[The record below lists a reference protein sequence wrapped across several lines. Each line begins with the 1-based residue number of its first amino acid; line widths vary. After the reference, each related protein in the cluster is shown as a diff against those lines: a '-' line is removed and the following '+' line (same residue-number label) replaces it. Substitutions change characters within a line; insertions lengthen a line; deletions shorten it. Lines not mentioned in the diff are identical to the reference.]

1 MSTPLDFDIGP
12 LTWVKGEI
20 DAALAKAREQLTLF
34 AGNTADTTPL
44 KFAQT
49 HLHQVTGA
57 VQMVGLDGLARF
69 AEEVERLLSALEK
82 REVEAD
88 GERLDLADQGLTALS
103 RYLDDLMAGAPDVPL
118 RLFPIYR
125 DLLTARGAER
135 ISEADLFYPD
145 LSVRAPRAASES
157 PVSEADFPRYV
168 RAERSKYQKGLL
180 HWLRHPG
187 EKDGL
192 RQMKAALEAIEATQ
206 TQPANRTFWWNA
218 VAFVDGL
225 LEGGLAPEFPVKSL
239 CARIDQQI
247 RRLGERSSKVAE
259 RLLRD
264 VLYHIARAKPATER
278 LASVKQ
284 AYALDEYLAAQPL
297 APAGADATMERL
309 RPLLRELA
317 ELVAAAK
324 EAWLKFTA
332 GNPDAL
338 KAFQAH
344 AARLQEKAGGLGNP
358 ALEELLQG
366 IAQGAER
373 LLAGTPRNETVDME
387 MATALLLAENAIE
400 NFAHLSPAFVG
411 QAHVQGKRL
420 AAALAGESVAD
431 IEVVP
436 LLDEMARRAQEK
448 LLLAQVGTEI
458 QTNLRQVEQVLDAFF
473 RDHAKRAE
481 IPRLAPYITQI
492 EGALRILELERAAEL
507 LEACQRIIDRFADPA
522 YEPPPGEL
530 ELLAEGLSALGFY
543 VEAVQ
548 HGRPDAF
555 EILAPVIKRFPEL
568 KRREEEIREEEET
581 VLPPLA
587 SVEEGLEDQKKLAQT
602 LYDAWKADPTDA
614 NREALLAQVALLQQ
628 DADLMDDA
636 RLKEQATRVLD
647 LLAGAGAGEELDAA
661 IAALAAPRV
670 ATVTPSAETAALLEA
685 SKEVIDREMLEVY
698 LEEAQ
703 DVLAT
708 VAEHLAVVRAHPED
722 QGALTTIRR
731 GFHTLKGS
739 GRMVGLTDLGEVA
752 WGIEQT
758 MNKWLQEERHASPEL
773 IDMLEH
779 AHAAFT
785 DWVDTLNREGHVT
798 VHADDLLAK
807 AAALRGEP
815 PPGPPAPATPPAGPG
830 GETVAEAVAAPAPMA
845 ASQPTAEAQSEVTAA
860 PAEAM
865 TPELPAATGG
875 GDGGEAAASPAEEP
889 EVAAPGRVS
898 AAVDVLPPVGL
909 SQDAPALAAVPENVS
924 EEPPDQPAPAEP
936 AAPLEAIVETLPAP
950 AASEIEVGGRVLSAT
965 LYDLFLNEA
974 AQHLSRLRQGLGALR
989 DDPAAPIGYDFMR
1002 AAHTLGGISSTVGF
1016 GAPADLAYAL
1026 ERFLVDLL
1034 DHPRALPAEDV
1045 ALIGSSIEALEAM
1058 VDAIRRREAP
1068 TPAADRV
1075 TALAERLDAV
1085 CAARAQ
1091 AEPAEPEAV
1100 SVPAAGASPAQ
1111 AVEVPEQRDG
1121 SAAAPAEAAAPGAP
1135 APEQSVPE
1143 QPVPEQPVLA
1153 QAAREQPVSE
1163 TTATAPAA
1171 GPESAS
1177 GIRDDLDA
1185 DLLPIFLEE
1194 AQELIPFIGQQLRT
1208 WAATPADTAAQQA
1221 LQRALHTLKGSAR
1234 MAGAMRLGE
1243 LTHQME
1249 TRVIAAMK
1257 EGTPDAA
1264 LFHELTA
1271 SFDRIGDLHDAL
1283 VRGETAPAAPAPT
1296 PAAAPSG
1303 PVPVVLG
1310 LRAQTA
1316 APLPGAPAEPEQAAR
1331 AMLRVRADVVDRL
1344 VNEAGEVSIARSR
1357 IEGEIRN
1364 FKQSLKELTDNV
1376 IRLRAQLREVEIQAE
1391 TQMQSRLSMAQDA
1404 HQEFDP
1410 LEFDRFT
1417 RLQELTRMMA
1427 ESVND
1432 VSTVQQALLKNIDEA
1447 EAALVAQAR
1456 MNREL
1461 QQQLM
1466 HIRMVPLSSITER
1479 LHRIVRQTAKE
1490 LDKQAVLTVQG
1501 EGVELDRSVLEK
1513 MTAPFE
1519 HLLRNAVAHGLEGE
1533 AEREIAGKPATG
1545 QISLV
1550 ARQEGNEV
1558 VLTVSDDGAGIDL
1571 DRVRAKAVEL
1581 GMLAP
1586 DEEAAP
1592 ARLLE
1597 MIFQPGFSTASE
1609 VTQIAGR
1616 GVGMDVVRNEIA
1628 SLGGRIEVASEKG
1641 RGTTFTIY
1649 LPLTLAVTQ
1658 AVLVHAGGQVYAVP
1672 SSMVEQVQ
1680 ELRPE
1685 ALAEVYRKGQVEWLG
1700 NVYPL
1705 HYLPRLLG
1713 DDTTQPE
1720 ARAYT
1725 SIMLLRSGSQ
1735 RCALHVDSLEGNQ
1748 EIVIKNIGPQLARV
1762 TGISG
1767 ATVLG
1772 NGRIVLIINP
1782 VQLAHRE
1789 TPHVSARVSMPAREA
1804 LTTTPVIMV
1813 VDDSLTVR
1821 KITGRLLAKE
1831 GYQVITAKDGVDA
1844 LQQLQETLPA
1854 VMLVDIE
1861 MPRMDGFELTKNVR
1875 GDPRTRHIPIIMIT
1889 SRTAEKHRNYAK
1901 ELGVNVYLG
1910 KPYQEE
1916 ELLAHIERFVREG
1929 AALAA

>member
-1 MSTPLDFDIGP
+1 MSTPSNFDIGP
-12 LTWVKGEI
+12 LTWVKAEI

-34 AGNTADTTPL
+34 AGNTADSTPL

-69 AEEVERLLSALEK
+69 AEEVERLLAALEK
-82 REVEAD
+82 RELEAD
-88 GERLDLADQGLTALS
+88 GDRLDLADQGFTALA

-125 DLLTARGAER
+125 ALLQARGAER

-145 LSVRAPRAASES
+145 LSVRAPRAAADS

-168 RAERSKYQKGLL
+168 RAERSQYQKGLL
-180 HWLRHPG
+180 KWLRQPH
-187 EKDGL
+187 EREGL
-192 RQMKAALEAIEATQ
+192 EQMKRALQAIEATQ

-225 LEGGLAPEFPVKSL
+225 LEGGLEPEFAVKSL

-284 AYALDEYLAAQPL
+284 AYALDEYLAAAPL
-297 APAGADATMERL
+297 VTTSGDEQAERL
-309 RPLLRELA
+309 RPLLRELG
-317 ELVAAAK
+317 ELVAGAK

-338 KAFQAH
+338 KAFHGH
-344 AARLQEKAGGLGNP
+344 AARLADKARALEHP
-358 ALEELLQG
+358 ALDELLHG
-366 IAQGAER
+366 IAQGAAR
-373 LLAGTPRNETVDME
+373 LMAGAPRNETVDME

-420 AAALAGESVAD
+420 AAALAGESLAE

-473 RDHAKRAE
+473 RDHTKRAE
-481 IPRLAPYITQI
+481 LPKLARYMTQI

-507 LEACQRIIDRFADPA
+507 LAACQRIIDHFADPA
-522 YEPPPGEL
+522 YEPQPGEL
-530 ELLAEGLSALGFY
+530 ERLAEGLSALGFY

-568 KRREEEIREEEET
+568 KQREAEAREEET

-602 LYDAWKADPTDA
+602 LYAAWKADPTDA

-636 RLKEQATRVLD
+636 RLKERASRVLD
-647 LLAGAGAGEELDAA
+647 LLSAGTGATEALDTALA
-661 IAALAAPRV
+661 ELAAPRV
-670 ATVTPSAETAALLEA
+670 ATVAPSAETAALLEA
-685 SKEVIDREMLEVY
+685 SKEAIDREMLEVY

-708 VAEHLAVVRAHPED
+708 VAEHLSRVRIQPHD
-722 QGALTTIRR
+722 HGALTTIRR

-758 MNKWLQEERHASPEL
+758 MNKWLQEERDATPEL
-773 IDMLEH
+773 IDMLQQ

-785 DWVDTLNREGHVT
+785 GWVDTLNREGHVT
-798 VHADDLLAK
+798 VHADELLAK

-815 PPGPPAPATPPAGPG
+815 PPGPPSPPTPPPGPG
-830 GETVAEAVAAPAPMA
+830 AATVAEAQAAPDTLTGPQTVAEIQAETVGAADEMTMPGDTAPGA
-845 ASQPTAEAQSEVTAA
+845 RRDPG
-860 PAEAM
+860 EAM
-865 TPELPAATGG
+865 SSETVFPEPESGEQAISDSERERPQAGATGAQPLATEG
-875 GDGGEAAASPAEEP
+875 PSAPWEDRLTADPHQLLESLATEA
-889 EVAAPGRVS
+889 
-898 AAVDVLPPVGL
+898 
-909 SQDAPALAAVPENVS
+909 
-924 EEPPDQPAPAEP
+924 P

-950 AASEIEVGGRVLSAT
+950 PPPPSEIDVGGRVLSPT
-965 LYDLFLNEA
+965 LYELFLNEA
-974 AQHLSRLRQGLGALR
+974 GQHLARLREGLAALR
-989 DDPAAPIGYDFMR
+989 QAPAAPIPYDFMR
-1002 AAHTLGGISSTVGF
+1002 AAHTLGGICSTVGF
-1016 GAPADLAYAL
+1016 GAPADCAYAL

-1034 DHPRALPAEDV
+1034 DHPRALPPEDV
-1045 ALIGSSIEALEAM
+1045 ALIGGAIEALSAM
-1058 VDAIRRREAP
+1058 VEAIRRRETP
-1068 TPAADRV
+1068 TPAADTV
-1075 TALAERLDAV
+1075 AALAQRLEAV
-1085 CAARAQ
+1085 RAARADSEASSSEPAAAPLGAQ
-1091 AEPAEPEAV
+1091 AETGSSEEPVQGRDDFSQAV
-1100 SVPAAGASPAQ
+1100 STPAQEARAAEAGAP
-1111 AVEVPEQRDG
+1111 DG
-1121 SAAAPAEAAAPGAP
+1121 SAAATSISPAAAAPEP
-1135 APEQSVPE
+1135 
-1143 QPVPEQPVLA
+1143 
-1153 QAAREQPVSE
+1153 
-1163 TTATAPAA
+1163 
-1171 GPESAS
+1171 AS

-1194 AQELIPFIGQQLRT
+1194 AEELIPIIGQQLRA
-1208 WAATPADTAAQQA
+1208 WQAAPSDRSAQQA

-1249 TRVIAAMK
+1249 TRVIAAM
-1257 EGTPDAA
+1257 EGGAPEPA
-1264 LFHELTA
+1264 LFEQLTA
-1271 SFDRIGDLHDAL
+1271 HFDRIGDLHDAL
-1283 VRGETAPAAPAPT
+1283 QRGETAPAVPT
-1296 PAAAPSG
+1296 ATSAAAAASG

-1310 LRAQTA
+1310 LRAQTG
-1316 APLPGAPAEPEQAAR
+1316 APLPSAVAEPEAGR

-1364 FKQSLKELTDNV
+1364 FKQLLKELTDNV

-1447 EAALVAQAR
+1447 EAALLAQAR

-1479 LHRIVRQTAKE
+1479 LQRIVRQTAKE
-1490 LDKQAVLTVQG
+1490 LGKEAVLTIQG

-1519 HLLRNAVAHGLEGE
+1519 HLLRNALAHGLESQ
-1533 AEREIAGKPATG
+1533 AERQSAGKPPAG
-1545 QISLV
+1545 QLNLI

-1558 VLTVSDDGAGIDL
+1558 VLTIADDGAGIDL
-1571 DRVRAKAVEL
+1571 ERVRAKAVEM
-1581 GMLAP
+1581 GWLAP
-1586 DEEAAP
+1586 GEEASP
-1592 ARLLE
+1592 ARLME

-1609 VTQIAGR
+1609 ITQIAGR

-1641 RGTTFTIY
+1641 KGTTFTIY

-1658 AVLVHAGGQVYAVP
+1658 AVLVHAGGQIYAIP

-1685 ALAEVYRKGQVEWLG
+1685 PLAEVYRKGQVEWLG

-1705 HYLPRLLG
+1705 YYLPRLLG

-1720 ARAYT
+1720 ALLYT

-1735 RCALHVDSLEGNQ
+1735 RCALHVDALEGNQ

-1789 TPHVSARVSMPAREA
+1789 TPHVAAQVSMPAGEA
-1804 LTTTPVIMV
+1804 LSTTPVIMV

-1929 AALAA
+1929 AVLAA

>member
-1 MSTPLDFDIGP
+1 MSTPSDFDIGP

-69 AEEVERLLSALEK
+69 AEEVERLLAALEK

-103 RYLDDLMAGAPDVPL
+103 RYLDELMAGAPDVPL

-145 LSVRAPRAASES
+145 LSVRAPRAAGES
-157 PVSEADFPRYV
+157 PVSEADFSRYV

-180 HWLRHPG
+180 NWLRHPE

-278 LASVKQ
+278 LVSVKQ

-297 APAGADATMERL
+297 APAGADERVERL

-338 KAFQAH
+338 KAFQGH
-344 AARLQEKAGGLGNP
+344 AARLLEKARGLENP
-358 ALEELLQG
+358 ALDELLQG
-366 IAQGAER
+366 IAEGAER
-373 LLAGTPRNETVDME
+373 LLAGAPRNETVDME

-411 QAHVQGKRL
+411 QAHVQGRRL
-420 AAALAGESVAD
+420 AAALAGESLAD

-481 IPRLAPYITQI
+481 IPRLAPFITQI

-507 LEACQRIIDRFADPA
+507 LKACQRIIDRFADPA

-568 KRREEEIREEEET
+568 KRREEETREEEET

-636 RLKEQATRVLD
+636 RLKEQASRVLD
-647 LLAGAGAGEELDAA
+647 LLSGTGAGEELDAA

-722 QGALTTIRR
+722 HGALTTIRR

-758 MNKWLQEERHASPEL
+758 MNKWLQEERHATPEL

-798 VHADDLLAK
+798 VHADELLAK

-815 PPGPPAPATPPAGPG
+815 PPGPPAPATPPPGPG
-830 GETVAEAVAAPAPMA
+830 GETVAEAPAAPEAGVVL
-845 ASQPTAEAQSEVTAA
+845 QTTAEAQSDVALASAEAGGAEEASATGEPAYDGPAPVPAGEPEVTAA
-860 PAEAM
+860 AVELKAPPEVRPPDAPEA
-865 TPELPAATGG
+865 TPAAHVPDET
-875 GDGGEAAASPAEEP
+875 PA
-889 EVAAPGRVS
+889 RT
-898 AAVDVLPPVGL
+898 
-909 SQDAPALAAVPENVS
+909 
-924 EEPPDQPAPAEP
+924 APAEP
-936 AAPLEAIVETLPAP
+936 AAAPVEAIVETLPAP
-950 AASEIEVGGRVLSAT
+950 APAPSEIEVGGRVLSAT
-965 LYDLFLNEA
+965 LYELFLNEA
-974 AQHLSRLRQGLGALR
+974 AQHLSRLHQGLGALR

-1045 ALIGSSIEALEAM
+1045 ALIGSSIDALEAM

-1068 TPAADRV
+1068 TPAADHV

-1091 AEPAEPEAV
+1091 AEAPEAEAAPM
-1100 SVPAAGASPAQ
+1100 SEAGAHAAEEP
-1111 AVEVPEQRDG
+1111 AVELPGNSDQPAG
-1121 SAAAPAEAAAPGAP
+1121 APAEAAIPETP
-1135 APEQSVPE
+1135 VPEQVVPEQAVPE
-1143 QPVPEQPVLA
+1143 QPA
-1153 QAAREQPVSE
+1153 KEQPVSE
-1163 TTATAPAA
+1163 TPATAPAA
-1171 GPESAS
+1171 GPESAG

-1208 WAATPADTAAQQA
+1208 WAATPTDTAAQQA

-1264 LFHELTA
+1264 LFDELTA
-1271 SFDRIGDLHDAL
+1271 YFDRIGDLHDAL
-1283 VRGETAPAAPAPT
+1283 VRGETAPAAPAPA
-1296 PAAAPSG
+1296 PAAAPRE

-1316 APLPGAPAEPEQAAR
+1316 APLPGALAEPEQAAR

-1592 ARLLE
+1592 ARLME

-1658 AVLVHAGGQVYAVP
+1658 AVLVHAGGQVYAIP

-1789 TPHVSARVSMPAREA
+1789 TAHVSARVSMPAREA